1 MGSQSRTRLSGLH
14 FHFHHGSC
22 RGQRRAGPRQG
33 CLGIWTL
40 AFLSQ
45 LQIKGAWMPSQKD
58 KRAEQWSLAKQRI
71 RSCSCYLLKALR
83 SPHVQKTIINIQSV
97 SSTYWNCSKT
107 GKNLVP
113 ILIFPTSNIIPDAS
127 EVLNKYLLNEKKKR
141 MNELVISF
149 RFHSISPSFVIRNSF
164 KYAGYI
170 LDQVGSVQFSH
181 LSLVR
186 LFVTTWTAACQV
198 SLSITN
204 SPSLL
209 KLMSIELVIP
219 SNHLILCHPLLLPQ
233 SFPASESFPLSQFFA
248 SGGRSI
254 GASASGWIERLK
266 LTNFRYYKKR

>member
-1 MGSQSRTRLSGLH
+1 MAPPSSQDEALSRYSVSGDLEKGKATHSSILAWRIPWNMQSMGSQSRTRLSGLH

-22 RGQRRAGPRQG
+22 RGQRRAGARQG

-113 ILIFPTSNIIPDAS
+113 ILIFPTSNIIPDA
-127 EVLNKYLLNEKKKR
+127 
-141 MNELVISF
+141 
-149 RFHSISPSFVIRNSF
+149 
-164 KYAGYI
+164 
-170 LDQVGSVQFSH
+170 
-181 LSLVR
+181 
-186 LFVTTWTAACQV
+186 
-198 SLSITN
+198 
-204 SPSLL
+204 
-209 KLMSIELVIP
+209 
-219 SNHLILCHPLLLPQ
+219 
-233 SFPASESFPLSQFFA
+233 
-248 SGGRSI
+248 
-254 GASASGWIERLK
+254 
-266 LTNFRYYKKR
+266 